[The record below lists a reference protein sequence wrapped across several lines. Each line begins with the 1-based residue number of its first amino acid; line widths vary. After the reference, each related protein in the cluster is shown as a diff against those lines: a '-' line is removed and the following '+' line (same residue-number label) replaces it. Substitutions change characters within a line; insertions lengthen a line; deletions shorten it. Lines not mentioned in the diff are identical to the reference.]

1 MNDRR
6 IEGPGYDEKDR
17 AEFKR
22 HQPDARP
29 QRFSGVPERDTQA
42 TLATTIGTLPAESG
56 GESNERRNKAME
68 DNWIV
73 HSGSPVPL
81 ALKFRKMRQES

>member
-1 MNDRR
+1 MNDRWT
-6 IEGPGYDEKDR
+6 EGPGYDEKDR

-29 QRFSGVPERDTQA
+29 QRFSGVPDR
-42 TLATTIGTLPAESG
+42 TTKARRARAIGTLHAESG

-68 DNWIV
+68 YRSIV
-73 HSGSPVPL
+73 HSGSPVPF
-81 ALKFRKMRQES
+81 ALKVRKMRQES